1 MVKVILKHGLPNRA
15 SIYEVCLRFIS
26 VIGLFAIMM
35 FLSFSSEVFFTGNNM
50 SVIATNCSLLLIVT
64 SAMTLVI
71 RSGGIDLSVG
81 TAFDIGALTAVSII
95 HSGGNTQTAVL
106 LGILSGCFIGL
117 FNGFLIV
124 FLKISP
130 FLATLGTLYIGVSVQ
145 RILTHGG
152 DPIYLKP
159 SDTPTLFISFG
170 RGQFLGLSMP
180 AWISLLIFALVFVI
194 LERLT
199 FGRHVTAFGLQPV
212 AAFVSGLSVK
222 TNLFC
227 IYVLSSVICATA
239 GVLLGARLTAYVP
252 LSGDY
257 FLLDAIGAVFIGTTL
272 SNSGR
277 PSALG
282 SLIGALIFTVL
293 ANGMNLLGISF
304 YFQGLA
310 RGLIIIFILGLSVRR
325 NRSMSKLLVK

>member
-1 MVKVILKHGLPNRA
+1 MMKSTFPKRTVIHEA
-15 SIYEVCLRFIS
+15 SLRFIS
-26 VIGLFAIMM
+26 VIGLFAILV
-35 FLSFSSEVFFTGNNM
+35 FFSFSSEVFFTGNNF
-50 SVIATNCSLLLIVT
+50 SVIATNCSLLLIVS

-81 TAFDIGALTAVSII
+81 TAFDIGALVAISII
-95 HSGGNTQTAVL
+95 HNGGNTQNAII
-106 LGILSGCFIGL
+106 LGILSGVVIGL

-124 FLKISP
+124 YLKISP

-152 DPIYLKP
+152 DPIYLRP
-159 SDTPTLFISFG
+159 SDTPSLFISFG
-170 RGQFLGLSMP
+170 RGQFLGLSIP
-180 AWISLLIFALVFVI
+180 AWISLLLFAFVFVI

-199 FGRHVTAFGLQPV
+199 FGREVTAFGMQPM
-212 AAFVSGLSVK
+212 AAFVGGISVK
-222 TNLFC
+222 ANLFR
-227 IYVLSSVICATA
+227 IYIMSSVICATA

-257 FLLDAIGAVFIGTTL
+257 YLLDAIGAVFIGTTL
-272 SNSGR
+272 SNTGR
-277 PSALG
+277 PSPMG

-304 YFQGLA
+304 YFQGLT
-310 RGLIIIFILGLSVRR
+310 RGLIIIGILGLSVRR
-325 NRSMSKLLVK
+325 NRNMSKLLVK